1 MTPGKRTLQVLSLLL
16 VAQVGLAVAFN
27 MEANRYGSFHS
38 DTPVLAFD
46 IGTVDGLVI
55 EDDGGH
61 TVQLLKRDG
70 HWILPQADNFPAA
83 AGRVDALLMRLA
95 ALKVTWPVASTSSA
109 AKRLKVAEHDFER
122 HLTLR
127 HGDKILAGLYT
138 GTSPGFRKVNA
149 RADGEDEIYSVGLES
164 LEMPAEPAAWEDRQ
178 LLTLKAEDITRVE
191 LPGVVLQREGD
202 ELQVAPLGNGELTAA
217 TESRTLLQRI
227 ANLTYSAS
235 AGKSGSAAADNKAAD
250 FEFSLTRKSGE
261 RRDYH
266 FTRSSGGSDY
276 VLTVSDQPWSFR
288 VPAATL
294 DGIRSETRSK
304 LVTAPGAAQQG
315 TEKKASGVDT
325 KASS

>member
-1 MTPGKRTLQVLSLLL
+1 
-16 VAQVGLAVAFN
+16 
-27 MEANRYGSFHS
+27 
-38 DTPVLAFD
+38 
-46 IGTVDGLVI
+46 
-55 EDDGGH
+55 
-61 TVQLLKRDG
+61 
-70 HWILPQADNFPAA
+70 
-83 AGRVDALLMRLA
+83 
-95 ALKVTWPVASTSSA
+95 
-109 AKRLKVAEHDFER
+109 
-122 HLTLR
+122 
-127 HGDKILAGLYT
+127 
-138 GTSPGFRKVNA
+138 
-149 RADGEDEIYSVGLES
+149 
-164 LEMPAEPAAWEDRQ
+164 MPAEPAAWEDRQ